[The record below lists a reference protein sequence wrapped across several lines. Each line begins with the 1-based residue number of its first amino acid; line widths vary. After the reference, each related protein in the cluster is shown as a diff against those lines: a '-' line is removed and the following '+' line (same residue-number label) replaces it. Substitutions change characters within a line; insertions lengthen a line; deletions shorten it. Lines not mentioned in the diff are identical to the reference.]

1 MIQFSCAERG
11 EHKLEEYKETGIQ
24 RNRENTFLK
33 ERKEWN
39 VGRGVVRYIH
49 KKTKSD
55 RRKEEE
61 GKRGKRECV

>member
-1 MIQFSCAERG
+1 M
-11 EHKLEEYKETGIQ
+11 
-24 RNRENTFLK
+24 K

-39 VGRGVVRYIH
+39 VGRGVVRYIN

-55 RRKEEE
+55 RGKEEE